1 MSRRKAHPLRPLT
14 GEEQAE
20 LEAISRE
27 RNAPAEWVIRAKI
40 ILSVRQGKD
49 YQAAAAE
56 VGRRDGDRVS
66 ALVKRFNEEG
76 LAALMSRHG
85 GGPAVKYGVT
95 ARERILC
102 EVRRSPT
109 CEQDG
114 TATWSLSTLQ
124 RCLREAEDGLP
135 QVSKFTIRK
144 VLLEA
149 GYRWQGSRTWCQTGQ
164 VVRQR
169 KAGAVVVTD
178 PDSEAKKTH
187 RTSVCGW
194 RDDGSECL
202 VRR

>member
-1 MSRRKAHPLRPLT
+1 MSRRKAHPLRRLSE
-14 GEEQAE
+14 EEQAE

-27 RNAPAEWVIRAKI
+27 RSAPVEWVIRAKI
-40 ILSVRQGKD
+40 ILSVSQGKE

-56 VGRRDGDRVS
+56 AGRRDGDRVS

-76 LAALMSRHG
+76 LSALASRHG
-85 GGPAVKYGVT
+85 GGPAVKYGV
-95 ARERILC
+95 AERERILR
-102 EVRRSPT
+102 EVQRRPT

-124 RCLREAEDGLP
+124 RCLQEADDGLP
-135 QVSKFTIRK
+135 AVSEFTIRK

-149 GYRWQGSRTWCQTGQ
+149 GYNWQGSRTWCQTGQ

-178 PDSEAKKTH
+178 PDSEAKKSSSNKH
-187 RTSVCGW
+187 TS
-194 RDDGSECL
+194 L
-202 VRR
+202 AK

>member
-1 MSRRKAHPLRPLT
+1 MSRRKAHPLRQLSE
-14 GEEQAE
+14 EEQE
-20 LEAISRE
+20 DLTAISRE

-40 ILSVRQGKD
+40 ILSVSQGKD

-76 LAALMSRHG
+76 PAALASRHG
-85 GGPAVKYGVT
+85 GGPAVKYGV
-95 ARERILC
+95 AERERIVR
-102 EVRRSPT
+102 EVQRTPT

-124 RCLREAEDGLP
+124 RCLREAEAGLA
-135 QVSKFTIRK
+135 QVSEFTIRK
-144 VLLEA
+144 ALLEA
-149 GYRWQGSRTWCQTGQ
+149 GYSWQGSRTWCRTGQ

-178 PDSEAKKTH
+178 PDCEAKKSLLSKPMSLE
-187 RTSVCGW
+187 R
-194 RDDGSECL
+194 
-202 VRR
+202 

>member
-1 MSRRKAHPLRPLT
+1 MSRQKGHPLRQLS
-14 GEEQAE
+14 EDEQVE
-20 LEAISRE
+20 LRAISHE
-27 RNAPAEWVIRAKI
+27 RTAPAEWVIRAKI
-40 ILSVRQGKD
+40 ILSVSQGKD

-76 LAALMSRHG
+76 SAALASRHG
-85 GGPAVKYGVT
+85 GGPAVKYGV
-95 ARERILC
+95 AERERILR
-102 EVRRSPT
+102 EVQRTPT

-135 QVSKFTIRK
+135 QVSEFTIRK

-149 GYRWQGSRTWCQTGQ
+149 GYSWQGSRTWCQTGQ

-178 PDSEAKKTH
+178 PDSEAKK
-187 RTSVCGW
+187 SLL
-194 RDDGSECL
+194 SKPMP
-202 VRR
+202 